1 MFTSRIQKGG
11 ALLAESRILV
21 EEWDPSL
28 APGPNLMNLEDRN
41 AFAKRS
47 RSRTHDI
54 LREVLRPRFVEPG
67 PQVIPALCPLTP
79 HPRPFAEACYF
90 EASRADTLLA
100 AFGEG
105 PLWAWH
111 QGGRIDVQTEDVLV
125 WLTALHRTGTVPDW
139 SENVRARVAQG
150 LLAAVRDFGVLTGV
164 ARKRFASPRLTP
176 AGFAYIA
183 FRLHEGGA
191 TARGLVDSTV
201 WRRWLLGPDDVV
213 QLLAELAHLGVL
225 RHSRAG
231 SVARLDW
238 EMDSLLEVARA
249 VA

>member
-11 ALLAESRILV
+11 ALLAESRVLV
-21 EEWDPSL
+21 EEWDLSL
-28 APGPNLMNLEDRN
+28 TPGSNLDNLEDRN
-41 AFAKRS
+41 VFAKRS
-47 RSRTHDI
+47 ISRTHDI

-67 PQVIPALCPLTP
+67 PQVIPALRPLAP

-90 EASRADTLLA
+90 EAARADALLA
-100 AFGEG
+100 ALGEG
-105 PLWAWH
+105 PLWAWY
-111 QGGRIDVQTEDVLV
+111 QAGRIDVQTEDVLE
-125 WLTALHRTGTVPDW
+125 WLGGLHHRGAVPDW
-139 SENVRARVAQG
+139 STSVSERVAQG

-164 ARKRFASPRLTP
+164 TRKRFASPRLTP
-176 AGFAYIA
+176 AGFAYVA

-191 TARGLVDSTV
+191 TARGLVNSAV

-213 QLLAELAHLGVL
+213 QLLAELAHLGIL